1 MMMMMCTKW
10 KLHSTHYG
18 IGALLNCC
26 SRKKK
31 TLAFE
36 MTQIFD
42 RDQIVRE
49 FALTFIA
56 NTQKKSIRVYARK
69 LWYHNCTQASHNRL
83 KHWFNLRKKSEH
95 EKWKSFGTIR
105 KTAIS

>member
-1 MMMMMCTKW
+1 
-10 KLHSTHYG
+10 
-18 IGALLNCC
+18 
-26 SRKKK
+26 
-31 TLAFE
+31 

-69 LWYHNCTQASHNRL
+69 LWYHTCTQASHNRL
-83 KHWFNLRKKSEH
+83 KHWYNLEKNLNMKNGRVLGQYARLQFHKSLDNKSGP
-95 EKWKSFGTIR
+95 EKAKMYNANCRYVQVNCTVVHVE
-105 KTAIS
+105 